1 MSLTIRPIFICKANV
16 WRSQI
21 AEWIFNSLY
30 WAWSSLS
37 IAWLE
42 ARKGKYHGSPD
53 TGIIQVLKDYK
64 NIDISLQKIKYLS
77 DLPYEQWISLN
88 LVVFLFDPTIESI
101 CDDDCKSDGLTPYEY
116 FKNMN
121 MPMIIHPIL
130 DPFEVGPESYQNI
143 IDGIEEFVMKVSWDA
158 L

>member
-1 MSLTIRPIFICKANV
+1 
-16 WRSQI
+16 
-21 AEWIFNSLY
+21 
-30 WAWSSLS
+30 
-37 IAWLE
+37 LE